1 MRSASAL
8 ALLVCLLA
16 PTGAHADGATGG
28 NGFSIPPDPRIT
40 SVPPD
45 AAPLW
50 DWRDAEL
57 ERGLQRA
64 MKNLGLAHALDRRVL
79 SVALVDVTEPTR
91 PRVAAI
97 HGDHMFYAA
106 SLPKIAVMLAVFQK
120 AHDGE
125 LSISGSVWEAM
136 KAMIRRSSNNASTEL
151 MHLVGKQY
159 IAQVLADPRYRLYDP
174 IHNGGLWAGKDY
186 AKAGLWR
193 RDPLHHKSHGAT
205 TMQVARFFYLLH
217 TGRLVS
223 PAASAQ
229 MKVLLA
235 DSEIDHKF
243 VKGLRTTRPDA
254 VVYRKAGTW
263 QNWHADGALIERE
276 DGRTYIAAALTS
288 DSRGRWWLPRIIVA
302 MDRLVS
308 RQRPTSAIAPL
319 RTPSATAN

>member
-1 MRSASAL
+1 MRWVEVTAAAL
-8 ALLVCLLA
+8 CLLLA
-16 PTGAHADGATGG
+16 ATAHADEVTGG
-28 NGFSIPPDPRIT
+28 GGFSIPPDPRVAH
-40 SVPPD
+40 VPRD

-50 DWRDAEL
+50 DWQDAEL
-57 ERGLQRA
+57 ERGLQRS
-64 MKNLGLAHALDRRVL
+64 MRNLGLGHALDRRTL

-97 HGDHMFYAA
+97 SGDQMFYAA

-151 MHLVGKQY
+151 MHLVGKSY
-159 IAQVLADPRYRLYDP
+159 IAKILADPRYRLYDP
-174 IHNGGLWAGKDY
+174 THNGGLWAGKDY

-193 RDPLHHKSHGAT
+193 RDPLSNKSHGAT
-205 TMQVARFFYLLH
+205 TMQIARFFYLLH

-254 VVYRKAGTW
+254 IVYRKAGTW
-263 QNWHADGALIERE
+263 QNYHADGALIERG
-276 DGRTYIAAALTS
+276 DGTTYIAAALTS
-288 DSRGRWWLPRIIVA
+288 DSRGRWWLPRIIVS
-302 MDRLVS
+302 MDRLIS
-308 RQRPTSAIAPL
+308 RQRPASAAASPRPAGL
-319 RTPSATAN
+319 SPN

>member
-1 MRSASAL
+1 MRWASTIVAAL
-8 ALLVCLLA
+8 GLLVA
-16 PTGAHADGATGG
+16 AGAHADGSPGTGE
-28 NGFSIPPDPRIT
+28 FSIPPDPRIAV
-40 SVPPD
+40 VPRD

-50 DWRDAEL
+50 DWRDADLEL
-57 ERGLQRA
+57 QLQRS
-64 MKNLGLAHALDRRVL
+64 MKNLGLARALDRRTL
-79 SVALVDVTEPTR
+79 SVALVDVSEPSR

-136 KAMIRRSSNNASTEL
+136 KAMIRRSSNRASTEL
-151 MHLVGKQY
+151 MHLVGKSY
-159 IAQVLADPRYRLYDP
+159 IAEVLADPRYRLYDP

-186 AKAGLWR
+186 ASAGLWR
-193 RDPLHHKSHGAT
+193 RDPLHDKSHGAT

-243 VKGLRTTRPDA
+243 VKGLKTTRPDA

-263 QNWHADGALIERE
+263 QNWHADGALIERG
-276 DGRTYIAAALTS
+276 DGTTYIAVALTS

-308 RQRPTSAIAPL
+308 RRRPASASASPDAPA
-319 RTPSATAN
+319 ATAN

>member
-1 MRSASAL
+1 MRWPSAVAL
-8 ALLVCLLA
+8 ALLVLMPA
-16 PTGAHADGATGG
+16 GMRADESPGES
-28 NGFSIPPDPRIT
+28 GFTLPADPRIAV
-40 SVPPD
+40 VPRD
-45 AAPLW
+45 SAPLW
-50 DWRDAEL
+50 DWRDEDL
-57 ERGLQRA
+57 ERGLA
-64 MKNLGLAHALDRRVL
+64 ASMADLGLAHALDRRIL
-79 SVALVDVTEPTR
+79 SVALVDVTEPSR

-97 HGDHMFYAA
+97 HGDQMFYAA

-125 LSISGSVWEAM
+125 LSISGPVWEAM
-136 KAMIRRSSNNASTEL
+136 KAMIRRSSNSASTSL
-151 MHLVGKQY
+151 MHLVGKSY
-159 IAQVLADPRYRLYDP
+159 IADVLADPRYRLYDTS
-174 IHNGGLWAGKDY
+174 HNGGLWAGKDY

-193 RDPLHHKSHGAT
+193 RDPLHAKSHGAT

-223 PAASAQ
+223 RAASAQ

-243 VKGLRTTRPDA
+243 VKGLKTTRPDA

-263 QNWHADGALIERE
+263 QNWHADGALVERD
-276 DGRTYIAAALTS
+276 DGTTYIAAALTS

-308 RQRPTSAIAPL
+308 RQRPASAAASPQGP
-319 RTPSATAN
+319 PSKN

>member
-1 MRSASAL
+1 MRWGSAAVASL
-8 ALLVCLLA
+8 GLLLA
-16 PTGAHADGATGG
+16 AGAHADGDVGTGG
-28 NGFSIPPDPRIT
+28 FSLPPDPLIAT
-40 SVPPD
+40 VPRD

-50 DWRDAEL
+50 DWRDTEL
-57 ERGLQRA
+57 ERGLQHS
-64 MKNLGLAHALDRRVL
+64 MKSLGLAHALNRRTL
-79 SVALVDVTEPTR
+79 SVALVDVTEPSR

-151 MHLVGKQY
+151 MHLVGKSY
-159 IAQVLADPRYRLYDP
+159 IAKVLADPRYRLYDP

-223 PAASAQ
+223 PAASSQ

-243 VKGLRTTRPDA
+243 VKGLKTTRPDA

-263 QNWHADGALIERE
+263 QNWHADGALIERG
-276 DGRTYIAAALTS
+276 DGTTYIAAALTS
-288 DSRGRWWLPRIIVA
+288 DSRGRYWLPQIIVA

-308 RQRPTSAIAPL
+308 RQRPASAAASPRL
-319 RTPSATAN
+319 PAASAN

>member
-1 MRSASAL
+1 MRSASAAIV
-8 ALLVCLLA
+8 ALGLMWAVA
-16 PTGAHADGATGG
+16 SHADEASRGG
-28 NGFSIPPDPRIT
+28 SFSVPPDPRVT
-40 SVPPD
+40 SVPRD

-57 ERGLQRA
+57 ERGLRRA
-64 MKNLGLAHALDRRVL
+64 MRNLGLAHAIDRRAL

-97 HGDHMFYAA
+97 SGDQMFYAA

-125 LSISGSVWEAM
+125 LSISGPVWEAM

-151 MHLVGKQY
+151 MHLVGKAY
-159 IAQVLADPRYRLYDP
+159 IAKILADPRYRLYDP

-186 AKAGLWR
+186 AKSGLWR
-193 RDPLHHKSHGAT
+193 RDPLHDKSHGAT
-205 TMQVARFFYLLH
+205 TMQIARFFYLLH

-223 PAASAQ
+223 PAASSQ

-235 DSEIDHKF
+235 HSEIDHKF

-263 QNWHADGALIERE
+263 QNWHADGALIERG
-276 DGRTYIAAALTS
+276 DGTTYIAAALTS
-288 DSRGRWWLPRIIVA
+288 DSRGRWWLPQIIVA

-308 RQRPTSAIAPL
+308 RQRPSSAATSVNVPAG
-319 RTPSATAN
+319 SVN